1 MKLPGKKGLTMV
13 ELLVSFT
20 IMGIIAVVATPLFS
34 TCLDTY
40 RIAYGRSML
49 YQEGLLAM
57 ERMTGGVRRS
67 ACLLIPNNH
76 NTTRDILAF
85 SGFVNDDNDYYFG
98 DPLFPR
104 IDEDPGNDMNN
115 DGYSGIFNID
125 DDGNGTIDEE
135 PDNGDDGGD
144 DDEDGRA
151 NEDRLDGIDNDGD
164 GNIDEDLQHDTN
176 RDNAPGIAGMDD
188 DGDGDVDENVAGG
201 PKWADDDEDGL
212 IDEDPLNPLIYS
224 FDSGTNTL
232 RERFPYTGESVDLS
246 THVTSF
252 QVTYI
257 YDAPAPESI
266 IILIKIELTLTDDGE
281 TVMFSEYVYPR
292 NTLQK
297 TGKRVR

>member
-1 MKLPGKKGLTMV
+1 MKLPCEKGLSMV
-13 ELLVSFT
+13 ELLISFT

-40 RIAYGRSML
+40 RGAYARSML
-49 YQEGLLAM
+49 YHEGLLAM
-57 ERMTGGVRRS
+57 ERMTDGVRR
-67 ACLLIPNNH
+67 CTYLLIPNNH
-76 NTTRDILAF
+76 APTRNILAI
-85 SGFVNDDNDYYFG
+85 SGFFNDDNDYYFD

-125 DDGNGTIDEE
+125 DDGNGVIDEK
-135 PDNGDDGGD
+135 PDNGD
-144 DDEDGRA
+144 DDEDGMV

-164 GNIDEDLQHDTN
+164 GNIDEDLYKDTN
-176 RDNAPGIAGMDD
+176 DDNVSGIAGMDD
-188 DGDGDVDENVAGG
+188 DGDGQVDNEI
-201 PKWADDDEDGL
+201 KKSDDDEDGL
-212 IDEDPLNPLIYS
+212 DNEDNLNPLIYS
-224 FDSGTNTL
+224 FDGSTNTL

-257 YDAPAPESI
+257 YDAPDPENI
-266 IILIKIELTLTDDGE
+266 IILILIELTLTGDDGE
-281 TVMFSEYVYPR
+281 VVMFSEYVYPR

>member
-1 MKLPGKKGLTMV
+1 MKLPGEKGLTLV

-40 RIAYGRSML
+40 RGANARSML
-49 YQEGLLAM
+49 YHEGLLAM

-67 ACLLIPNNH
+67 ACLLIPNNPI
-76 NTTRDILAF
+76 TTRDILAF

-104 IDEDPGNDMNN
+104 IDEDVSADMN
-115 DGYSGIFNID
+115 DDTAPGIAGID
-125 DDGNGTIDEE
+125 DDGDGNVDE
-135 PDNGDDGGD
+135 GSRWD
-144 DDEDGRA
+144 DDEDGFI
-151 NEDRLDGIDNDGD
+151 NEDPIDGIDDDNIDD
-164 GNIDEDLQHDTN
+164 GNIDEDCGPDAN
-176 RDNAPGIAGMDD
+176 DDKAPGIAGIDD
-188 DGDGDVDENVAGG
+188 DGDGNVDEGS
-201 PKWADDDEDGL
+201 KWDDDEDGL

-224 FDSGTNTL
+224 FDSGTL

-246 THVTSF
+246 THVTFF
-252 QVTYI
+252 QVTYE
-257 YDAPAPESI
+257 APER
-266 IILIKIELTLTDDGE
+266 ILIELTLTGDDGE
-281 TVMFSEYVYPR
+281 VVEFSEYVYPR

>member
-1 MKLPGKKGLTMV
+1 MRQPGEKGLTVV

-40 RIAYGRSML
+40 RVANARSML
-49 YQEGLLAM
+49 YHEGLLAM

-104 IDEDPGNDMNN
+104 IDEDVSADMN
-115 DGYSGIFNID
+115 DDTAPGIAGIAGID
-125 DDGNGTIDEE
+125 DDGDGDVDE
-135 PDNGDDGGD
+135 GSGFD
-144 DDEDGRA
+144 DDEDGFI
-151 NEDRLDGIDNDGD
+151 NEDPIDGIDDVDEED
-164 GNIDEDLQHDTN
+164 GNIDEDCGPDANLDGY
-176 RDNAPGIAGMDD
+176 PGIADMDD
-188 DGDGDVDENVAGG
+188 DGDGDVDEDVAGGG

-224 FDSGTNTL
+224 FDSGTL

-246 THVTSF
+246 THVTFF
-252 QVTYI
+252 QVTYE
-257 YDAPAPESI
+257 APER
-266 IILIKIELTLTDDGE
+266 ILIELTLTGDDGE